1 MMIAVGVTT
10 KKNTIPIT
18 IGDIKFPNIIPILN
32 QILFKGVKIF
42 DFINP
47 KIKKITE
54 MTSDQYLTSLVL
66 SKGQTAMI
74 KKTIENIIPKLLL
87 EPILILLFFKV

>member
-1 MMIAVGVTT
+1 MMIEVGVTT

-18 IGDIKFPNIIPILN
+18 SGEIKFPNVIPILHH
-32 QILFKGVKIF
+32 ILFKGVKMF

-47 KIKKITE
+47 KIKKINE
-54 MTSDQYLTSLVL
+54 MTNNQYLISLAL
-66 SKGQTAMI
+66 SKGQIAMI